1 MDKIYTNF
9 GVEGNNYSH
18 FDQSIV
24 KREAQPLFQKWKE
37 LAYSFV
43 EIISS
48 NGVYEVTSS
57 DTSVSDALLEVAS
70 ITEMQNF
77 IESKLSFNPTQMAK
91 MLGITRQS
99 YYNHRKHLPIS
110 DSTINSYQAA
120 YEMVR
125 EIDDRF
131 PSAFRGMKSVLVGG
145 KSLASW
151 LSNSEW
157 AREDILTVAQSVHEK
172 MDKVPVTG
180 RPRLSSNTQNVR
192 SKSITRRG

>member
-1 MDKIYTNF
+1 MENVYTNF
-9 GVEGNNYSH
+9 GVEGNTTSH

-24 KREAQPLFQKWKE
+24 KGETQPHFQKWKA
-37 LAYSFV
+37 LVFSFV

-48 NGVYEVTSS
+48 NGVYEVAPS
-57 DTSVSDALLEVAS
+57 DIHDSGAQLEVAS
-70 ITEMQNF
+70 ITEMQNY

-110 DSTINSYQAA
+110 ESTINSYQAA

-157 AREDILTVAQSVHEK
+157 CREDILAFANSVHEK
-172 MDKVPVTG
+172 MVKLPDTD
-180 RPRLSSNTQNVR
+180 RTRLSSNTQNVR